1 MQKLQLQL
9 QQKKYDE
16 NPNKISNDNTSN
28 PDLTKF

>member
-16 NPNKISNDNTSN
+16 NPNKINNDNTSK
-28 PDLTKF
+28 PDLTNF